1 MLTQPFY
8 QPDGSPC
15 KVVTLSSEMSF
26 TTFDYDYLYKKIRLP
41 DEVRGVQ
48 VGLALVAAQAVLVD
62 RTILRVHPLLLE
74 DLER

>member
-1 MLTQPFY
+1 MLTQIICHS
-8 QPDGSPC
+8 DGSPC

-26 TTFDYDYLYKKIRLP
+26 TTFDYHYLDKNIRLP
-41 DEVRGVQ
+41 DEVGGVQ

-62 RTILRVHPLLLE
+62 RAILSVDPLLLE